1 MVSNEIKESF
11 EKLGVTP
18 LYSAPEK
25 VFELSR
31 RDSPIIGEVIKKAGV
46 EKE

>member
-1 MVSNEIKESF
+1 MDISSFFLITVSSKYI
-11 EKLGVTP
+11 
-18 LYSAPEK
+18 APEK

-31 RDSPIIGEVIKKAGV
+31 RDSPIIGEVMKKAGV